1 MKIKN
6 EVNNMLKKGLT
17 GFQIKLIALFLMI
30 FDHVYYFFAFT
41 DKVPLWFKWIGR
53 SVAPIFIFM
62 VVEGF
67 IHTRNRTKYMTRLYI
82 GSLVMTFGNQWITEW
97 FQRNDNVALMANIFA
112 TLFLI
117 TVYLTI
123 IEYLGKGIK
132 ERRIMPVVLG
142 ILGLVLPIALGIFMM
157 MNLHIP
163 GMIHAI
169 FLLPTPMFV
178 EGGPV
183 FIALGI
189 LFYLTHDKKILQ
201 LILYALVSIALIP
214 WQNFSLQG
222 LFYDNFQWLMIGALP
237 LLALYNGQRGKG
249 MKYLFYVFYPVH
261 IYGLYILSTL
271 FV

>member
-1 MKIKN
+1 MF
-6 EVNNMLKKGLT
+6 KKGLT
-17 GFQIKLIALFLMI
+17 GFQIKLIALFLMV
-30 FDHVYYFFAFT
+30 FDHVHYFFSFT
-41 DKVPLWFKWIGR
+41 NQVPLWFTWIGR
-53 SVAPIFIFM
+53 VVAPIFIFM
-62 VVEGF
+62 TVEGF
-67 IHTRNRTKYMTRLYI
+67 IHTRSRIKYMGRLYI
-82 GSLVMTFGNQWITEW
+82 GSLIMVLGNQWITGW
-97 FQRNDNVALMANIFA
+97 FPRSDNVALMANIFA

-123 IEYLGKGIK
+123 IDYLGKGIK
-132 ERRIMPVVLG
+132 ERRITPIVLG
-142 ILGLVLPIALGIFMM
+142 ILGLVLPVALGIFMM

-169 FLLPTPMFV
+169 FLLPTPMMV

-183 FIALGI
+183 FILLGI
-189 LFYLTHDKKILQ
+189 LFYLTRDKKTLQ

-222 LFYDNFQWLMIGALP
+222 LFYNNFQWLMIGALP

-261 IYGLYILSTL
+261 IYALYILSTF